1 MEILLTLLQLTF
13 FVLFMG
19 VQQPIVQRDIF
30 INHRAKMFAS
40 VDVVS
45 SNGDTQRLRVSE
57 LLVLLDG
64 RLTQRDWG

>member
-1 MEILLTLLQLTF
+1 MRVEEP
-13 FVLFMG
+13 V
-19 VQQPIVQRDIF
+19 VQRDIF
-30 INHRAKMFAS
+30 IHDRPEVFAS

-64 RLTQRDWG
+64 RLTQRDWGWGQNITM

>member
-1 MEILLTLLQLTF
+1 MRVEEP
-13 FVLFMG
+13 V
-19 VQQPIVQRDIF
+19 VQRDIF
-30 INHRAKMFAS
+30 INDRPEVFAS

-64 RLTQRDWG
+64 RLTQRDWGWGQNITM

>member
-1 MEILLTLLQLTF
+1 MRVEEP
-13 FVLFMG
+13 V
-19 VQQPIVQRDIF
+19 VQRDIF
-30 INHRAKMFAS
+30 IHDGPEVFAS

-64 RLTQRDWG
+64 RLTQRDWGWQQNITM

>member
-1 MEILLTLLQLTF
+1 M
-13 FVLFMG
+13 FVR
-19 VQQPIVQRDIF
+19 VQQPVVQRDVLIDD
-30 INHRAKMFAS
+30 RPEVFAS

-64 RLTQRDWG
+64 RLTQRDWGWGQNITM